1 METPVKVAENTF
13 SYAEFS
19 SRNLGFVSAVEQAAI
34 QQGSVFVC
42 GVGGM
47 GGACVESL
55 VRAGVG
61 RLAIADF
68 DTFEISN
75 FNRQPFADLATVGMD
90 KTRATAEGLRRINPE
105 LQLEVLD
112 QHWSAQ
118 LDQLL
123 PRYRVVING
132 MDDVRASIH
141 LYRKAAEHGVVVI
154 DAYSAPL
161 PSVTVVRPEDPR
173 PETRLGYPSNG
184 RDWQQLS
191 DTEVAAC
198 VRCELEYVM
207 IHSSSARHVVM
218 QHALEMLRGER
229 KRMSFAP
236 MVLTTGNMMCFE
248 ALALLMGRPSGTDFR
263 GYFFNP
269 WHSRVERPRPLLVG
283 WLVGLLVRRYLRRLG
298 A

>member
-1 METPVKVAENTF
+1 MEAPVKTAEDTF
-13 SYAEFS
+13 SYAEFC
-19 SRNLGFVSAVEQAAI
+19 SRNLGFVSAEEQALI
-34 QQGSVFVC
+34 RDGSVFVC

-55 VRAGVG
+55 ARAGVG

-68 DTFEISN
+68 DTFEVSN
-75 FNRQPFADLATVGMD
+75 FNRQPFADLDTVGMS
-90 KTRATAEGLRRINPE
+90 KTAATAKGLLRINPG

-112 QHWSAQ
+112 ERWCDQ

-161 PSVTVVRPEDPR
+161 PSVTVVRPQDPR
-173 PETRLGYPSNG
+173 PEARLGYPSPG
-184 RDWQQLS
+184 RDWQKLS
-191 DTEVAAC
+191 DADVALC
-198 VRCELEYVM
+198 VQRELEHVM
-207 IHSSSARHVVM
+207 IHSTSARHVVM

-248 ALALLMGRPSGTDFR
+248 ALALLMGRPSGTDCR

-269 WHSRVERPRPLLVG
+269 WQSRVERPRTLPG
-283 WLVGLLVRRYLRRLG
+283 RWLVGMLVRRYLRSL
-298 A
+298 AT